1 MNRSL
6 DHQPP
11 LAEPSATEPAAADIA
26 SPADAELPGG
36 STADPGTSDPGA
48 SCEADSAPL
57 LPEEEWANALTHA
70 AAAVVWTLGAVV
82 MFRGAAEQTLMTTL
96 CCLVF
101 IFSAVS
107 VFTASALSHHW
118 IHDSQLLRRLRAWD
132 QGLIYVMISGTYTPL
147 VWKFAHE
154 AIRTPLLIGIWVA
167 AAVGFHS
174 KVIAEHRVNGIGTLT
189 YLLLGWVPALGL
201 ATRVPGEVLFWMAAG
216 GVIYTLGVL
225 VLLNDCRVKY
235 FHALWH
241 LSVVTAASCHFWA
254 IYRFVARG

>member
-101 IFSAVS
+101 VFSAVS

-216 GVIYTLGVL
+216 GVIYTLGVV
-225 VLLNDCRVKY
+225 VLLNDWRVKY

-241 LSVVTAASCHFWA
+241 LCVVTAASCHFWA